1 MCYHMSIM
9 IQVEVVVHS
18 GIKSR
23 VAGEGEGVVAADE
36 AGEPGVL
43 PPVSPFL
50 VPPKWAILV
59 ILVILGVPK
68 MALRVPES
76 KF

>member
-23 VAGEGEGVVAADE
+23 VAGEGEGVVAAGE
-36 AGEPGVL
+36 AGEPDETRE
-43 PPVSPFL
+43 P
-50 VPPKWAILV
+50 
-59 ILVILGVPK
+59 
-68 MALRVPES
+68 S
-76 KF
+76 KIRQPHEQSEPSKPI